1 MGPLRSEGCGE
12 VVSYRDVAVHE
23 VEHRFTLL
31 TLAPSEGRIAGGTVE
46 AVHEGVRDMCCF
58 AAAAALIGPRFG
70 ILVWWLVDSARWE
83 AAFDN
88 FWVSFIGF
96 LFLPWTTIMYVATYV
111 GGVNGFDWIWMG
123 LGVLFDL
130 ASYSSGGFSGRS
142 KYAN

>member
-1 MGPLRSEGCGE
+1 
-12 VVSYRDVAVHE
+12 
-23 VEHRFTLL
+23 
-31 TLAPSEGRIAGGTVE
+31 
-46 AVHEGVRDMCCF
+46 MCCF
-58 AAAAALIGPRFG
+58 AAVAALIGPRFG
-70 ILVWWLVDSARWE
+70 ILVWWLIDSARWE

-123 LGVLFDL
+123 LGLFADL
-130 ASYSSGGFSGRS
+130 ASYSSGGYSGRT